1 MLKLPVYL
9 DYNATTPV
17 DPVVFEEMKPYLL
30 NKYGNA
36 SSRHTYGYEAE
47 SAAKL
52 ARNRIAALLNANPEE
67 VYFTSG
73 ATESINIVHISIAQA
88 YSGKGKHIVTS
99 VIEHPAVAETLHY
112 LESNGFRITWLP
124 VNSEGL
130 LDYQSLE
137 NAISADTILVSL
149 MAANNEIGTTNDLE
163 TIGAICSKKKV
174 LFHTDASQAVGKIS
188 VDVEKMHIDLL
199 SFSGHKFYAPKGTGG
214 LIIRKKNPRIKVIP
228 LLYGGGQEKG
238 IRPGTLN
245 IPGIAGLGKAAEICN
260 SVLEE
265 ESKKIRSL
273 RDRLWTELK
282 NNCGSIAL
290 NGSLL
295 SRLPN
300 NLNISFQGIR
310 ASRMITDLRELA
322 FSTGSAC
329 ASESEKP
336 SPVLKAIGLEDDRIF
351 SSIRLGIGRFTTEEE
366 IDFAATRITET
377 VNKIRNSK

>member
-73 ATESINIVHISIAQA
+73 ATESINIVHIGIAQA
-88 YSGKGKHIVTS
+88 YSGKGKHIITS

>member
-73 ATESINIVHISIAQA
+73 ATESINIVHIGIAQA

-137 NAISADTILVSL
+137 KAISADTILVSL